1 MHNCLDLFITDNEIL
16 TDNHYVNTPG
26 EVVTIVC
33 NTGVLW
39 KMANG
44 SLVTTGT
51 NITVSSPMDQG
62 KYICLNNNMVQEIHY
77 VLIKGIYNYYYVIT
91 LYTYRL

>member
-1 MHNCLDLFITDNEIL
+1 MYYLDVNVRYQ
-16 TDNHYVNTPG
+16 YVNTPG

-39 KMANG
+39 KVANG
-44 SLVTTGT
+44 SELVTTGT

-62 KYICLNNNMVQEIHY
+62 KYICLNNSMVQEIHY
-77 VLIKGIYNYYYVIT
+77 VLIKGIHIYYVIT